1 MFNTSFSFLNVC
13 FSSFFNVLNVEG
25 ATFDDFLNLLKNVCS
40 LFLNTFLKFCDLLL
54 DNWFVLVLL
63 GFGLFVSVIWLVF
76 DLFNLSN
83 TNSKNTSF
91 HGVLSAL
98 PFSFLHDNIDDYLDK
113 KADEKNAIRQLAEK
127 ELIMRQNRTQV
138 YDPDSNSIVNVADSS
153 FVENLRFRNYK
164 NYNYGIVTGFILK
177 RSNTPDLPSW
187 FGKIIEPVPASVEE
201 QEQMKKDLEV
211 ISND

>member
-1 MFNTSFSFLNVC
+1 MFNTFLSFLNVD
-13 FSSFFNVLNVEG
+13 FSSFFNILNLEG
-25 ATFDDFLNLLKNVCS
+25 ATFSDFLNLLKSVILMFLEYFVRFCNV
-40 LFLNTFLKFCDLLL
+40 LI
-54 DNWFVLVLL
+54 DNWFILVIV
-63 GFGLFVSVIWLVF
+63 GFGLFVSVIWIAF
-76 DLFNLSN
+76 DFMDISLFGLGIA
-83 TNSKNTSF
+83 K
-91 HGVLSAL
+91 
-98 PFSFLHDNIDDYLDK
+98 DNIDDYLDK

-164 NYNYGIVTGFILK
+164 NYNYGIITGFTLK
-177 RSNTPDLPSW
+177 RSNLPDLPSW
-187 FGKIIEPVPASVEE
+187 FEKIIEPVPASAEE

>member
-25 ATFDDFLNLLKNVCS
+25 ATFEDFLNLLKNVCS

-91 HGVLSAL
+91 RGVLSGL
-98 PFSFLHDNIDDYLDK
+98 PFSFLHDNIDDYLDRKSDLNK
-113 KADEKNAIRQLAEK
+113 KIRLDAEK
-127 ELIMRQNRTQV
+127 ELIRRQNAEYKFYNRSLELARKELVMRQNLSQRFNPKTNNIENIHKS
-138 YDPDSNSIVNVADSS
+138 YDEPQKVVASS
-153 FVENLRFRNYK
+153 
-164 NYNYGIVTGFILK
+164 
-177 RSNTPDLPSW
+177 
-187 FGKIIEPVPASVEE
+187 EE